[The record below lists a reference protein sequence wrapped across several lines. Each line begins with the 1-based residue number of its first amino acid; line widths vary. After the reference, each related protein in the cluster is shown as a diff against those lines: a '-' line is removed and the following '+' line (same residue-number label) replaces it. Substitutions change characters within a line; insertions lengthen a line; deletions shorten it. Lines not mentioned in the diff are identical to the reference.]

1 MDVSEARE
9 LKMHPEGQRDYEK
22 NFTVEDSL
30 RKMWKRFSNRPQQW
44 LELITNLNRLLVDKV
59 EFAVTKNM
67 SQLNMDW
74 APSV

>member
-30 RKMWKRFSNRPQQW
+30 RKMRKRFSNKPTQQW
-44 LELITNLNRLLVDKV
+44 LELINNLNR
-59 EFAVTKNM
+59 
-67 SQLNMDW
+67 
-74 APSV
+74 